1 MANTIVNMQLPSG
14 KSGLTITLYPLD
26 SDTAG
31 NTPDTLTEETNR
43 LGLYSAT
50 ITEALNGTFYA
61 KVLDGTELFASGW
74 VALAD
79 TTSTYHIMDGYSD
92 AISVAS
98 HNDTSTVLSIV
109 STTATDVLDVAGDV
123 WDQAVSSHNVA
134 GSFGKFVRQLKEGVV
149 SAEAD
154 VNDVSATTTSFVTT
168 LTEASDS
175 HYSDLSVAFIS
186 GALTG
191 QSRVATAY
199 NGTTKTLTF
208 DEAWSEAPAD
218 GDTFIILTPHI
229 HTVSQLVD
237 GVWDELI
244 SGHLTAGTTGA
255 SLNQAASGAGTG
267 ARTITVTVDD
277 GTNPLENATVR
288 YTEGVNTFT
297 ADTDA
302 SGNATFSLDDAT
314 YSVAIFKDGY
324 TFTPTTLIVSGD
336 ASPTYSMTA
345 NAAIGS
351 SNAGFATGYTY
362 VYDENGAVEVGVTL
376 TLQCIAAPSG
386 SGLVLDTATRTA
398 TSDSNGKAEFTNLV
412 RGAKYQV
419 YRNSAIQ
426 KQFTASDA
434 ATFEIPSFIGSD

>member
-1 MANTIVNMQLPSG
+1 MATTPVEIQLPTGLS
-14 KSGLTITLYPLD
+14 SLTISIYSLTDD
-26 SDTAG
+26 SSLANSG
-31 NTPDTLTEETNR
+31 GADTLTEETNAKMFYR
-43 LGLYSAT
+43 ASV
-50 ITEALNGTFYA
+50 TEALSGIYRYR
-61 KVLDGTELFASGW
+61 VIQGGTEYASGY
-74 VALAD
+74 LYMEDD
-79 TTSTYHIMDGYSD
+79 TTVRYCVDTYSEASSLSGSLTAAGVAD
-92 AISVAS
+92 A
-98 HNDTSTVLSIV
+98 
-109 STTATDVLDVAGDV
+109 V
-123 WDQAVSSHNVA
+123 WDEAASGHNVA
-134 GSFGKFVRQLKEGVV
+134 GSFGKFVRQLKEGVI
-149 SAEAD
+149 SIEAD
-154 VNDVSATTTSFVTT
+154 VNDASATTTSFVTT

-229 HTVSQLVD
+229 HTVSQLAD
-237 GVWDELI
+237 GVWDEVI

-324 TFTPTTLIVSGD
+324 TFTPTTLVVSGD

-345 NAAIGS
+345 NATIGS

-398 TSDSNGKAEFTNLV
+398 TSDANGKAEFTNLV